1 MEFLTEFPE
10 MGRQDLRD
18 FKKAVDASFKSFSRN
33 YGDALESFFEPL
45 LWFLVWL
52 EKLLTNTPWPIIIA
66 ILSVLAWL
74 GSRSWKLVAG
84 TAVAFVVI
92 GYFGMWEDTMAT
104 LAIIS
109 VATLLCISLGIPLGI
124 WMARSNR
131 AQATITPILDV
142 MQTIP
147 SFVYLIPV
155 VMLLGIGKVPGLIAV
170 CIYAIPPIVRLT
182 NLGIR
187 LVDKEVLEAADAF
200 GADYRQRLFGIQIP
214 LALPNIFAGVN
225 QTIMMSLA
233 MVVIA
238 SMIGVK
244 GLGVPVLRAISNQ
257 YLALGLLN
265 GLAIVTLAI
274 IFDRVSQEYGR
285 RLQAHRQGLT
295 MTDKIKISN
304 LYKVFGKNPTAAM
317 SHVRNGTSKQELL
330 DEHGHVLGLRDINI
344 DIPERRIQVIM
355 GLSGSGKS
363 TLIRHINRLIE
374 PTEGQVIVDGVDV
387 LTMSPDDLRD
397 FRRHKQSMVFQK
409 FALLPHRTVAQNA
422 AYGLTIQGI
431 PENEA
436 KERAQRWIDRVGLG
450 GFENHYPAQLSGGMQ
465 QRVGLARALA
475 TDAEILLMDEAF
487 SALDPLIRTDMQD
500 ILLDL
505 QEELHKTIV
514 FITHD
519 LDEALRIGDRISI
532 LRDGEIVQQGDPQ
545 DIIMRPA
552 DDYISD
558 FIKDINRGRVIEVR
572 SVMTKSSR
580 AAGPKLAADMPLE
593 DALQALT
600 GAGKDSGAVVDGAG
614 KTIGRIEMGHAISA
628 MARPERDKGTPRY
641 K

>member
-131 AQATITPILDV
+131 AQSTITPILDV

-285 RLQAHRQGLT
+285 RLQAHRQGA
-295 MTDKIKISN
+295 D
-304 LYKVFGKNPTAAM
+304 
-317 SHVRNGTSKQELL
+317 
-330 DEHGHVLGLRDINI
+330 
-344 DIPERRIQVIM
+344 
-355 GLSGSGKS
+355 
-363 TLIRHINRLIE
+363 
-374 PTEGQVIVDGVDV
+374 
-387 LTMSPDDLRD
+387 
-397 FRRHKQSMVFQK
+397 
-409 FALLPHRTVAQNA
+409 
-422 AYGLTIQGI
+422 
-431 PENEA
+431 
-436 KERAQRWIDRVGLG
+436 
-450 GFENHYPAQLSGGMQ
+450 
-465 QRVGLARALA
+465 
-475 TDAEILLMDEAF
+475 
-487 SALDPLIRTDMQD
+487 
-500 ILLDL
+500 
-505 QEELHKTIV
+505 
-514 FITHD
+514 HD
-519 LDEALRIGDRISI
+519 
-532 LRDGEIVQQGDPQ
+532 
-545 DIIMRPA
+545 
-552 DDYISD
+552 
-558 FIKDINRGRVIEVR
+558 
-572 SVMTKSSR
+572 
-580 AAGPKLAADMPLE
+580 
-593 DALQALT
+593 
-600 GAGKDSGAVVDGAG
+600 
-614 KTIGRIEMGHAISA
+614 
-628 MARPERDKGTPRY
+628 
-641 K
+641 